1 MGSLSRMRAWLL
13 RFVGY
18 LIPLAQSLPP
28 LGVWTGLM
36 TLPFGIYL
44 IMMFTNLPVSLPT
57 ALSEFFT
64 PLLIIEKAFLII
76 GLVVLVYS
84 IAHLRMKKKEGLV
97 TSGPYRLV
105 RHPQYFGII
114 LSTLGLTSW
123 SVWILNNTFGI
134 GFLSPSQT
142 IGVWFIQL
150 LVYIVLASV
159 EELYLAKNHGEAFES
174 YTDQVPFLIPLLNT
188 KRKFID
194 VLLSILV
201 SSILLYV
208 LINIHVV

>member
-1 MGSLSRMRAWLL
+1 MREWLL

-18 LIPLAQSLPP
+18 LIPLVQSLPP

-36 TLPFGIYL
+36 TLPFATYL

-64 PLLIIEKAFLII
+64 PFLIIEKAFLII
-76 GLVVLVYS
+76 GLIILVCS
-84 IAHLRMKKKEGLV
+84 IAHLKMKKKEGLV

-114 LSTLGLTSW
+114 LSTIGLTVW

-134 GFLSPSQT
+134 GFLSSSQT

-150 LVYIVLASV
+150 LAYIILAFV
-159 EELYLAKNHGEAFES
+159 EELYLAENHGEAFKNYAS
-174 YTDQVPFLIPLLNT
+174 QVPFLVPFFNT
-188 KRKFID
+188 KKKFLDI
-194 VLLSILV
+194 LLSIV
-201 SSILLYV
+201 IPSILLSIS
-208 LINIHVV
+208 INIHIV